1 MRQALKKFISVFK
14 SGQDFSDA
22 TLSERFE
29 SHRRKVLEQAVKI
42 GALLAAVLVLIFGSL
57 DFIIKRDFFWIFIY
71 IRLSVMF
78 LAIGV
83 ILLSETSFGKRKPYF
98 LGAFL
103 TLIVSG
109 SIALMCLFDQGPT
122 DPYYAGIPLSLLG
135 FGILLPLTWIESI
148 PIFILAW
155 LSYFIPNVVIL
166 QDADVPLFINNNFFM
181 VTTLL
186 VAVTA
191 SQFHLRYLKKQWL
204 IHYHLE
210 RAREKIRNHS
220 VELEKTVQ
228 ERTQKLL
235 QTERLA
241 VVGQLAGGIAHD
253 FNNHLTAILGVSE
266 LLLRTPSL
274 RKGVRQDI
282 QSIQNA
288 GKRASDL
295 VKQLLTFGRKQR
307 VHLENLS
314 LNEVTHSVR
323 KLLQRLIG
331 EDIELLIHTES
342 DLKHVRLDPGQVEQ
356 IIMNLAVNARDAMP
370 RGGKLLVETSN
381 ILLDEAYCDSKQL
394 SLLPGEYVMLAVT
407 DNGKGMTE
415 EVRNK
420 IFEPFFTTKDK
431 GCGTGLGLASV
442 YGIVKQA
449 KGDILVYS
457 ELGIGTT
464 FKIFFPTVQKLE
476 EKKKTVPVVPPK
488 LPRGSETI
496 LLVEDED
503 SVRDFTA
510 KLLSRQGYR
519 VVEAREGR
527 EALEK
532 VQTLDSPIDL
542 LMTDVVMPHMDGHD
556 LAHRLSKMYDGI
568 KVLYMSGYSNT
579 FIANRGMIHRGKAFL
594 QKPFTVESLS
604 VKVRD
609 IIDN

>member
-1 MRQALKKFISVFK
+1 MKQTLKKFVSVFK
-14 SGQDFSDA
+14 SGRKVGDA
-22 TLSERFE
+22 ALSGQFE
-29 SHRRKVLEQAVKI
+29 SHRLKVLEQAVKI
-42 GALLAAVLVLIFGSL
+42 GALLATVLVPTFGLL
-57 DFIIKRDFFWIFIY
+57 DFILKRDVFWIFIY

-78 LAIGV
+78 IAIGV
-83 ILLSETSFGKRKPYF
+83 ILLSETGIGKRNPYY

-109 SIALMCLFDQGPT
+109 SIALMCRLDQGPI
-122 DPYYAGIPLSLLG
+122 DPYYAGINLPLLG

-155 LSYFIPNVVIL
+155 LSYFIPNIVIL
-166 QDADVPLFINNNFFM
+166 RDADVPLFISNNFFM

-210 RAREKIRNHS
+210 RAHAKIRNHS
-220 VELEKTVQ
+220 EELEKTVQ

-266 LLLRTPSL
+266 LLLRTSSL

-282 QSIQNA
+282 QSIQSA

-295 VKQLLTFGRKQR
+295 VKQLLTFSRKQMINA
-307 VHLENLS
+307 ENLS
-314 LNEVTHSVR
+314 LNDVIHAVR

-331 EDIELLIHTES
+331 EDIDLLIHPTS
-342 DLKHVRLDPGQVEQ
+342 DLKQVRLDPGQVEQ

-370 RGGKLLVETSN
+370 RGGKLLIETSN

-394 SLLPGEYVMLAVT
+394 SLLPGEYVLLAVT

-415 EVRNK
+415 EVRHK
-420 IFEPFFTTKDK
+420 IFEPFFTTKEK

-457 ELGIGTT
+457 EPGIGTT
-464 FKIFFPTVQKLE
+464 FKIFLPAVQEYQERKR
-476 EKKKTVPVVPPK
+476 KAPVAPKK

-527 EALEK
+527 EAIEK
-532 VQTLDSPIDL
+532 VQSLNSPIDL

-556 LAHRLSKMYDGI
+556 LASRLSKMYDGI

-579 FIANRGMIHRGKAFL
+579 FIASRGMIQQGKAFL